1 MGLTNKEILR
11 QFKHST
17 IKDVVERVLE
27 DVRNFEFE
35 KGTTS
40 GYSINVWMVKPLKDE
55 GSFLYY
61 ENEEDRDSDWTLLMG
76 LVEAKLA

>member
-1 MGLTNKEILR
+1 MLTDKEILR
-11 QFKHST
+11 GFKHST

-27 DVRNFEFE
+27 DVTNFTFE

-40 GYSINVWMVKPLKDE
+40 GYSINVWMTKPIKDE

-61 ENEEDRDSDWTLLMG
+61 ENKVDRDNDWDLLMG
-76 LVEAKLA
+76 LVEAKM